1 MTTESTISVE
11 ALRKALDEG
20 QPVTVLD
27 VRPTDDWVEWAIP
40 GSIHVDAY
48 HALQYNDPNAL
59 AGVDLPGD
67 RPVVT
72 VCFVGATSLTAAAQ
86 LRAQGL
92 EAVSLAGGMKAW
104 SLAWNKAEVPLPGGA
119 ARVIQVRRTGKGC
132 LSYVIGSNGRAA
144 VVDPALE
151 PDIYLDLA
159 GDNGWTIDHILETHV
174 HADHLSRARRLA
186 EASGAALH
194 LPRPAQDRVDYPFSA
209 IRDGESLE
217 VGKARLE
224 AMLTP
229 GHTPE
234 SACFKLDDRALFTGD
249 TLFLETVGRPDLKS
263 NREETEARARALY
276 RSLQRLLGLPP
287 DILVL
292 PGHTSQPIAFDGA
305 AVAGTL
311 AGVRERVE
319 LLSAPEETF
328 VEWILGHIPATP
340 PNYERIVELNAAGI
354 TPSGDPT
361 ELEAGA
367 NRCAI
372 G

>member
-11 ALRKALDEG
+11 ALRKALDDG

-27 VRPTDDWVEWAIP
+27 IRPMDDWAEWAIP

-72 VCFVGATSLTAAAQ
+72 VCFVGATSLTAAHQ
-86 LRAQGL
+86 LRARGL
-92 EAVSLAGGMKAW
+92 EAFSLAGGMKAW
-104 SLAWNKAEVPLPGGA
+104 SLAWNKAEVPLPGGT

-132 LSYVIGSNGRAA
+132 LSYVIGGNGRAA
-144 VVDPALE
+144 VIDPALE
-151 PDIYLDLA
+151 PDVYLDLA
-159 GDNGWTIDHILETHV
+159 RDNGWTIDHILETHI

-186 EASGAALH
+186 EANGAALH
-194 LPRPAQDRVDYPFSA
+194 LSPPAQDRVDYRFGP

-217 VGKARLE
+217 VGAARLE

-234 SACFKLDDRALFTGD
+234 SACYKLDDRALFTGD
-249 TLFLETVGRPDLKS
+249 TLFLEAVGRPDLKAD
-263 NREETEARARALY
+263 REETEARARALY
-276 RSLQRLLGLPP
+276 RSLQRLLALPP
-287 DILVL
+287 DTLIL
-292 PGHTSQPIAFDGA
+292 PGHASQPTAFDGA
-305 AVAGTL
+305 PVASTL
-311 AGVRERVE
+311 AEVRERAD

-328 VEWILGHIPATP
+328 VEWVLGHIPPTP
-340 PNYERIVELNAAGI
+340 PNYEAIVELNEAGV
-354 TPSGDPT
+354 TPYGDPT

>member
-1 MTTESTISVE
+1 
-11 ALRKALDEG
+11 LDEG

-27 VRPTDDWVEWAIP
+27 VRPTDDWAEWAIP

-86 LRAQGL
+86 LRAQGIAAL
-92 EAVSLAGGMKAW
+92 SLAGGMKAW
-104 SLAWNKAEVPLPGGA
+104 SLAWNSADVPLPGSA

-132 LSYVIGSNGRAA
+132 LSYLIGSDGVAA

-151 PDIYLDLA
+151 PELYLDLA
-159 GDNGWTIDHILETHV
+159 QDHGWKIAHVLETHV

-186 EASGAALH
+186 EASAAALH
-194 LPRPAQDRVDYPFSA
+194 LLLPAENRVHYPFSA
-209 IRDGESLE
+209 IQDGDRLE
-217 VGKARLE
+217 VGAARHE
-224 AMLTP
+224 ARHTP

-234 SACFKLDDRALFTGD
+234 SACYKLDDQALFTGD
-249 TLFLETVGRPDLKS
+249 TLFLETVGRPDLKA
-263 NREETEARARALY
+263 NRDETETRARALY
-276 RSLQRLLGLPP
+276 RSLEHLLTLPP
-287 DILVL
+287 DILIL
-292 PGHTSQPIAFDGA
+292 PGHTSEPIAFDGA

-311 AGVRERVE
+311 AQVRERAE

-328 VEWILGHIPATP
+328 VEWVLAHIPPTP
-340 PNYERIVELNAAGI
+340 PNYERIVELNEAGL
-354 TPSGDPT
+354 PPEGDPT

>member
-1 MTTESTISVE
+1 MTIESTISVE

-27 VRPTDDWVEWAIP
+27 VRPTDDWAEWAIP

-48 HALQYNDPNAL
+48 DALQYNDPDAL

-72 VCFVGATSLTAAAQ
+72 VCMVGVTSLTAATQ
-86 LRAQGL
+86 LRTQGI
-92 EAVSLAGGMKAW
+92 EALSLAGGMKAW
-104 SLAWNKAEVPLPGGA
+104 SLAWNSADVPLPGST

-132 LSYVIGSNGRAA
+132 
-144 VVDPALE
+144 E
-151 PDIYLDLA
+151 IYLDLA
-159 GDNGWTIDHILETHV
+159 QDHGWKIAHVLETHV

-186 EASGAALH
+186 EASAAELY
-194 LPRPAQDRVDYPFSA
+194 LPLPAQNRVHYPFTA
-209 IRDGESLE
+209 IQDSDRLE
-217 VGKARLE
+217 VGTARLE
-224 AMLTP
+224 AIHTP
-229 GHTPE
+229 GHTAE
-234 SACFKLDDRALFTGD
+234 STCYKLDDRALFTGD
-249 TLFLETVGRPDLKS
+249 TLFLETVGRPDLKA
-263 NREETEARARALY
+263 NRDETEARARALY
-276 RSLQRLLGLPP
+276 SSLQRLLTLPP
-287 DILVL
+287 DILIL

-311 AGVRERVE
+311 AGVRERAEV
-319 LLSAPEETF
+319 LSAPEEVF
-328 VEWILGHIPATP
+328 VEWVLGRIPPTP
-340 PNYERIVELNAAGI
+340 PNYERIVELNEAGLL
-354 TPSGDPT
+354 PEGDPT